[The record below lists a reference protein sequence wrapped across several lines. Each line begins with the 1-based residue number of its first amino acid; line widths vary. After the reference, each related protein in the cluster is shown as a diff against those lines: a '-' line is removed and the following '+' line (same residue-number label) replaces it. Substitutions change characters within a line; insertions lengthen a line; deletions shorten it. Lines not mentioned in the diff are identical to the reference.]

1 MILCPLPGLA
11 QTRAHFDGGR
21 HEHWGWADLGS
32 LSDAVSTIQSAL
44 YTTREDARGH
54 VCTWLVG

>member
-32 LSDAVSTIQSAL
+32 HPDAVPMIQSAE
-44 YTTREDARGH
+44 YTVPEDARGH
-54 VCTWLVG
+54 VCMWLVG